1 MTFFTLKEFNNKY
14 GITLDNDERWKI
26 EKACEMIYSQIGI
39 RYRNPNWD
47 ENTCPSAIKNAAME
61 QLRFIEEYDIPSLD
75 NRGAIQAGAMTSD
88 LISDISKDALR
99 MLGNAGLLYRGNPL
113 NYNMGLNLPFGD

>member
-1 MTFFTLKEFNNKY
+1 MTFFTIEEFNEKY
-14 GITLDNDERWKI
+14 NLDIEEQWKI
-26 EKACEMIYSQIGI
+26 EKACEMIYSQIGL

-47 ENTCPSAIKNAAME
+47 DTSCPKAVKNAAME

-75 NRGAIQAGAMTSD
+75 NRGSIQAGAMTSD

-99 MLGNAGLLYRGNPL
+99 ILGNAGLLYRGNPL
-113 NYNMGLNLPFGD
+113 NHNMGLNLPFGE